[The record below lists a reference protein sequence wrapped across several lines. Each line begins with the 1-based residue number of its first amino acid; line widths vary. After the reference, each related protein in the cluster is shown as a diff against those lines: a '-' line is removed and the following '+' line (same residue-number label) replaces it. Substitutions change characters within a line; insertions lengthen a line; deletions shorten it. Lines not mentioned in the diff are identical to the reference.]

1 MLEQVIT
8 AVSADFVARGVACSV
23 LFDKQFL
30 TENSAPPRIVVVPT
44 RDKFKTTPQ
53 IARPAGTQPGF
64 AGGANPRPLRARLAG
79 ADAHIWAVAPKQQ
92 RPEEQLAA
100 NYAALG
106 ALLNQFV
113 ASLNRVAA
121 GAWELDSGE
130 VDQRTVMV
138 RYGLVYRLSFTVEI
152 PMTDVPWQQVSGMVG
167 KIDVD
172 VMGGDGTTVIAETEI
187 QAP

>member
-1 MLEQVIT
+1 MLEQIIT
-8 AVSADFVARGVACSV
+8 AVSSDFVERGVACTV

-30 TENSAPPRIVVVPT
+30 ETNGSPPRIVVVPT

-53 IARPAGTQPGF
+53 IARPVGTQPGF

-79 ADAHIWAVAPKQQ
+79 ADAHIWAIAPKQQ
-92 RPEEQLAA
+92 RPDEQLDA

-130 VDQRTVMV
+130 VDQRTLVV

-152 PMTDVPWQQVSGMVG
+152 PVTDVPWQQVSGLVG
-167 KIDVD
+167 KIEVD
-172 VMGGDGTTVIAETEI
+172 MLGADGTTVIAETEI